1 MDVRM
6 CVGNLTLAGSLRS
19 RSFREIKIEAAR
31 WRGGRRQSEYMKKNL
46 RLLAFYLV
54 PVVLLSSVDI
64 TYEWFAPLT
73 IEDGTTIKWYA
84 FAGLR
89 GGLVRTGNNETGR
102 AADFTLNSH
111 APQFIPLP
119 FYVGAGPEG
128 GSMVISIWFIGLVG
142 WSAQALLRMRA
153 QRKAAKKTL
162 TSNLS

>member
-1 MDVRM
+1 
-6 CVGNLTLAGSLRS
+6 
-19 RSFREIKIEAAR
+19 
-31 WRGGRRQSEYMKKNL
+31 MKKNL

-54 PVVLLSSVDI
+54 SVVLLSSVDI

-89 GGLVRTGNNETGR
+89 GGLVGTGNNETGR
-102 AADFTLNSH
+102 AAGFTLTSH

-119 FYVGAGPEG
+119 FYLGAGPEG

-153 QRKAAKKTL
+153 QRKAAKTL
-162 TSNLS
+162 TSDLS